1 MTAIGIEIQNRCE
14 AIKQNYTSIFD
25 DGEQFFW
32 VSVPLIVISAA
43 TAHTSLLP
51 LMFVAGMFFL
61 GLLTSSGGS
70 GNSGSGNSSY
80 EECDYV
86 NPRLNFLISRFE
98 SEAAS
103 NREGI
108 YRRSLLRLYDDT
120 ELELIRDSTLGE
132 SDRFSAYRPACNLG
146 DTQHMC
152 NAFVVV
158 IHRRAAYVELQ
169 GCDSIKADLDWL
181 IVLDPYITSVSLGWD
196 NPVTEAAFEVLHQKR
211 TYLFGSLRSFSNS
224 RLAEVIKSEIIESAL
239 KGN

>member
-1 MTAIGIEIQNRCE
+1 MTAIGTEIQNRCD

-25 DGEQFFW
+25 DESNHFW
-32 VSVPLIVISAA
+32 VVVPLTIFAAA
-43 TAHTSLLP
+43 TAQTSLVP
-51 LMFVAGMFFL
+51 LLFIAGMFFL
-61 GLLTSSGGS
+61 GLLTSSG
-70 GNSGSGNSSY
+70 GSGNSSY

-103 NREGI
+103 SREEI

-120 ELELIRDSTLGE
+120 ELELIRDSALGE

-146 DTQHMC
+146 DTKHTC

-158 IHRRAAYVELQ
+158 IHRRAAYAELQ
-169 GCDSIKADLDWL
+169 GCDSIKAGLDWL

-196 NPVTEAAFEVLHQKR
+196 NPVTAAALEVLHRKR
-211 TYLFGSLRSFSNS
+211 TYLFGSLISFSNS

-239 KGN
+239 RGN

>member
-1 MTAIGIEIQNRCE
+1 MYTNLSAEIQSYCE
-14 AIKQNYTSIFD
+14 KIKQNQHNIFD

-61 GLLTSSGGS
+61 GLLTSGC
-70 GNSGSGNSSY
+70 GSGNSSY

-103 NREGI
+103 SRENI

-146 DTQHMC
+146 DTQHTC

-196 NPVTEAAFEVLHQKR
+196 NPVTEAAFEVLRRKR
-211 TYLFGSLRSFSNS
+211 TYLFGSLGSFSNS

-239 KGN
+239 KGK